1 MGLPRVRCQ
10 EARPLG
16 RASVLLTYAP
26 LEQSPMRLL
35 VIEDQ
40 PELRRLLI
48 GMLEDDG
55 YAVDVAPDG
64 ADGLAKAQSWPYDA
78 IVLDIMLPKVDGWK
92 LLEQLRET
100 HHTPVLIL
108 SARDSLSDRVLG
120 LDLGG
125 DDFLSKPFERVE
137 LLARLRA
144 LIRRAAGR
152 TKSTVTI
159 GDLLLDMRSQT
170 VSRSGEGIPLTARE
184 YGLFQYLA
192 LHRGKVVSRSELYD
206 HLFDEND
213 EAASNLLDVYVSYLR
228 KKLGPDIIETRR
240 GQGYVIPE

>member
-1 MGLPRVRCQ
+1 
-10 EARPLG
+10 
-16 RASVLLTYAP
+16 
-26 LEQSPMRLL
+26 MRLL

-40 PELRRLLI
+40 AELRRLLI
-48 GMLEDDG
+48 GILEEEG
-55 YAVDVAPDG
+55 YAVDAAADG
-64 ADGLAKAQSWPYDA
+64 AEGLAKALSWTYDA
-78 IVLDIMLPKVDGWK
+78 ILLDVMLPKIDGWK
-92 LLEQLRET
+92 VLEELRET

-108 SARDSLSDRVLG
+108 SARDALSDRVLG

-125 DDFLSKPFERVE
+125 DDFVTKPFERVE

-144 LIRRAAGR
+144 LIRRSAGR
-152 TKSTVTI
+152 TRSTVEI
-159 GDLLLDMRSQT
+159 GDLILDMRSQT
-170 VSRSGEGIPLTARE
+170 VHRGEEPIPLTARE

-192 LHRGKVVSRSELYD
+192 LHRGKVVSRTELFD

-228 KKLGPDIIETRR
+228 KKLGADVIETRR

>member
-1 MGLPRVRCQ
+1 
-10 EARPLG
+10 
-16 RASVLLTYAP
+16 
-26 LEQSPMRLL
+26 MRLL

-40 PELRRLLI
+40 AELRRLLI
-48 GMLEDDG
+48 GILEDEG
-55 YAVDVAPDG
+55 YAVDAAADG
-64 ADGLAKAQSWPYDA
+64 AEGLAKAQSWTYDA
-78 IVLDIMLPKVDGWK
+78 ILLDIMLPKVDGWK
-92 LLEQLRET
+92 VLEELRET

-108 SARDSLSDRVLG
+108 SARDALSDRVLG

-125 DDFLSKPFERVE
+125 DDFVTKPFERVE

-152 TKSTVTI
+152 TRSTVQI
-159 GDLLLDMRSQT
+159 GDLILDMRSQT
-170 VSRSGEGIPLTARE
+170 VRRGEEPIPLTARE

-192 LHRGKVVSRSELYD
+192 LHRGKVVSRTELFD

-228 KKLGPDIIETRR
+228 KKLGADVIETRR

>member
-1 MGLPRVRCQ
+1 
-10 EARPLG
+10 
-16 RASVLLTYAP
+16 
-26 LEQSPMRLL
+26 MRLL

-40 PELRRLLI
+40 AELRRLLI
-48 GMLEDDG
+48 GILEDDG
-55 YAVDVAPDG
+55 YAVDAAADG
-64 ADGLAKAQSWPYDA
+64 LDGLAKAQSWPYDA
-78 IVLDIMLPKVDGWK
+78 IVLDMLLPRIDGWQ

-108 SARDSLSDRVLG
+108 SARDALSDRVLG

-125 DDFLSKPFERVE
+125 DDFLAKPFERVE

-152 TKSTVTI
+152 TKSTMTI

-170 VSRSGEGIPLTARE
+170 VRRGDEPIPLTARE

-228 KKLGPDIIETRR
+228 KKLGPDVIETRR